1 MDEKKRSKN
10 MIGEYLTYPSIAINF
25 LKADKKIKPEKIKY
39 GKLKGQYILYFPQKT
54 ELSKDIIVYIHGGGW
69 KEGNA
74 DLYRFVGRRI
84 AKEGFNCISLGYR
97 LAPKYKYPCQ
107 IDDIFEGFSKGLSA
121 LKEKNID
128 YSNIIVMGSS
138 AGAHLGALLVYN
150 KEMHKKYNIDSNI
163 FKGYVYLGGPIDL
176 NVCTNKRISPMLDKL
191 FEQDY
196 NRELANPYW
205 HVDGTEKTKVLCVH
219 SEIDPV
225 CEVENAINFSNKIN
239 SFNNNL
245 AQCIIFHN
253 KKIYHND
260 LVNGIFFEDM
270 DSENILQ
277 RVFEWIAKLDS
288 EKIN

>member
-10 MIGEYLTYPSIAINF
+10 MIGEYLTYPSMAINF
-25 LKADKKIKPEKIKY
+25 IKADKKIKPEKIKY
-39 GKLKGQYILYFPQKT
+39 GKVKEEYILYFAPKSEQ
-54 ELSKDIIVYIHGGGW
+54 SKYLIFYIHGGGW

-84 AKEGFNCISLGYR
+84 AKEGFYCISLGYR
-97 LAPKYKYPCQ
+97 LAPKYRYPSQ
-107 IDDIFEGFSKGLSA
+107 IEDIFEGFNKALNV

-128 YSNIIVMGSS
+128 YSNIVVMGSS

-150 KEMHKKYNIDSNI
+150 KKKKKKYNINSNI
-163 FKGYVYLGGPIDL
+163 FKGYVSLGGPIDL

-191 FEQDY
+191 FEKDY
-196 NRELANPYW
+196 NRDLANPYC
-205 HVDGTEKTKVLCVH
+205 HIDGTEKTKVLCVH

-260 LVNGIFFEDM
+260 LVNGIFFEAM
-270 DSENILQ
+270 DSENIFGQ
-277 RVFEWIAKLDS
+277 VFKWIKTLD
-288 EKIN
+288 N